1 MRIEAV
7 TMGHRATN
15 LPALWRQAAYS
26 FFCGLFG
33 TLLIVIVLAGMLP
46 LGETVRYL
54 PWILVFN
61 GSVAGYTL
69 LERTGNQLKHKIAAG
84 FGVGLAMGFAACA
97 VLQLLSL
104 QMNGMGLLLWS
115 RTAIF
120 TLAAALS
127 GGAGAWLAVA
137 SAKLKDNAKNG

>member
-1 MRIEAV
+1 
-7 TMGHRATN
+7 
-15 LPALWRQAAYS
+15 
-26 FFCGLFG
+26 
-33 TLLIVIVLAGMLP
+33 
-46 LGETVRYL
+46 
-54 PWILVFN
+54 
-61 GSVAGYTL
+61 
-69 LERTGNQLKHKIAAG
+69 
-84 FGVGLAMGFAACA
+84 MGFAACA